1 MKLAYIGL
9 GTNLGD
15 RAANL
20 AEAVTL
26 LASDR
31 VIVKRISSTYET
43 APRDYFDQ
51 PHFLNQVV
59 EIETDLFPRQLLDR
73 GKMVERRMGRVKTI
87 EKGPRLIDVDILLYG
102 NALVSLP
109 GLEIP
114 HPSIAQRQFVLAPLA
129 ELAPELRHPVLR
141 KTIRQLLANI
151 EDQGVRRL

>member
-1 MKLAYIGL
+1 MKLAYVGL

-15 RAANL
+15 RDANL
-20 AEAVTL
+20 AEALNL
-26 LASDR
+26 LASDC
-31 VIVKRISSTYET
+31 VIVKRVSSTYET

-141 KTIRQLLANI
+141 KTIRQLLASV

>member
-1 MKLAYIGL
+1 MKLAYVGL

-20 AEAVTL
+20 AEAVAL
-26 LASDR
+26 LASER

-59 EIETDLFPRQLLDR
+59 EVETDLFPRQLLDR
-73 GKMVERRMGRVKTI
+73 GKMIERRMGRVKTI

-102 NALVSLP
+102 NTLVSLP

-141 KTIRQLLANI
+141 KTIRQLLANV